1 MELAVFMNPVRSKK
15 SKVSVNSQN
24 VNWTSNGVNNLNKNS
39 SSGLTLVE
47 VLIATSII
55 LAFLLALFGVHNLY
69 LKTAFSNGE
78 VIQATELA
86 EESLEVMR
94 FLRDSSWDANIV
106 PLSLDVNYGLVLDLG
121 TWQATTTNI
130 WVDNTFERTVVLSA
144 VYRDPSGD
152 IAPGGGTLDPGALLV
167 VSNVS
172 WWKDGATTTKS
183 ISTYLTDLSND

>member
-1 MELAVFMNPVRSKK
+1 MNS
-15 SKVSVNSQN
+15 
-24 VNWTSNGVNNLNKNS
+24 LNKNS

-47 VLIATSII
+47 VLIATSIM
-55 LAFLLALFGVHNLY
+55 LAFLLALFGVQNLY
-69 LKTAFSNGE
+69 LKTAFSSGE

-106 PLSLDVNYGLVLDLG
+106 PLSLGVNYGLVLDAG

-130 WVDNTFERTVVLSA
+130 WVDGTFERTVVLSA
-144 VYRDPSGD
+144 VYRDSSGD
-152 IAPGGGTLDPGALLV
+152 ITSGGGGTLDPGTLLV

-183 ISTYLTDLSND
+183 ISTYLTDLSNE

>member
-1 MELAVFMNPVRSKK
+1 MELVVFM
-15 SKVSVNSQN
+15 
-24 VNWTSNGVNNLNKNS
+24 NNLNKNS

-55 LAFLLALFGVHNLY
+55 LAFLLALSGVFHLY

-78 VIQATELA
+78 VIKATELA

-106 PLSLDVNYGLVLDLG
+106 PLSLGVNYGLVLDLG

-130 WVDNTFERTVVLSA
+130 WVYNTFERTVVLSA
-144 VYRDPSGD
+144 VYRNPSGD
-152 IAPGGGTLDPGALLV
+152 IAPGAPGGGALDPGTLLV

-183 ISTYLTDLSND
+183 ISTYLTDLLDE

>member
-1 MELAVFMNPVRSKK
+1 MELVVFM
-15 SKVSVNSQN
+15 
-24 VNWTSNGVNNLNKNS
+24 NNLNKNS

-55 LAFLLALFGVHNLY
+55 LAFLLALFGVLNLY

-144 VYRDPSGD
+144 VYRNPSGD
-152 IAPGGGTLDPGALLV
+152 IAPGAPGGGALDPGTLLV

-183 ISTYLTDLSND
+183 ISTYLTDLLDE

>member
-1 MELAVFMNPVRSKK
+1 MELVVFM
-15 SKVSVNSQN
+15 
-24 VNWTSNGVNNLNKNS
+24 NNLNKNS

-55 LAFLLALFGVHNLY
+55 LAFLLALSGVFHLY

-78 VIQATELA
+78 VIKATELA

-106 PLSLDVNYGLVLDLG
+106 PLSLGVNYGLVLDLG

-152 IAPGGGTLDPGALLV
+152 IAPGGGTLDPGTLLV

-183 ISTYLTDLSND
+183 ISTYLTDLLDE

>member
-1 MELAVFMNPVRSKK
+1 M
-15 SKVSVNSQN
+15 
-24 VNWTSNGVNNLNKNS
+24 NNLNKNS
-39 SSGLTLVE
+39 SPGLTLVE

-78 VIQATELA
+78 VIKATELA

-94 FLRDSSWDANIV
+94 FLRDSSWDANIAS
-106 PLSLDVNYGLVLDLG
+106 LSLGVNYGLVFDLG

-130 WVDNTFERTVVLSA
+130 WVGDSFERTVVLSE
-144 VYRDPSGD
+144 VYRDASGD
-152 IAPGGGTLDPGALLV
+152 ITPGGGTLDPGTLLV

-172 WWKDGATTTKS
+172 WSRNGATTTKS
-183 ISTYLTDLSND
+183 ISTYLTDLLDN